1 MAISFL
7 AGPTGFEPAISSV
20 TGRRD
25 NHFTTSPR
33 RNAKTDYVTPTTAKA
48 TVAELRLW
56 SIAPHNFVNASLVSE
71 IVSGKVHL
79 GGSKLPRNRG
89 NDSKSYQEMQ
99 RLNRDKAAGF

>member
-1 MAISFL
+1 MKNRPPNGDRLFMAGS
-7 AGPTGFEPAISSV
+7 TGIEPAISSV

-33 RNAKTDYVTPTTAKA
+33 RN
-48 TVAELRLW
+48 L
-56 SIAPHNFVNASLVSE
+56 VNALLVSE
-71 IVSGKVHL
+71 IASGKVHL